1 MNLSKYIF
9 LAAFVLALPPQLE
22 LDKPTNKTGGLY
34 ISFKIQQSASA
45 SVIGQRPNFTIAD
58 YSAWADCENCSF
70 GHCLVNSIST
80 LTYSL
85 QI

>member
-1 MNLSKYIF
+1 MKLLI
-9 LAAFVLALPPQLE
+9 V

-58 YSAWADCENCSF
+58 YSASADCENCSF
-70 GHCLVNSIST
+70 GHCLIGSSIKDAIISFGLVLAT
-80 LTYSL
+80 LRYIL
-85 QI
+85 K